1 MLFNILH
8 HENPAE
14 ITKEAWRI
22 LRPGGTVG
30 AIHWIHSAA
39 TPPRAGQR
47 WRSDQNP
54 RHFSS
59 FCGKAGFK
67 QRRPCQSSCRP
78 GILEFSLLKRSCVE
92 KNGRNFVWGR
102 LKNDLGIVG
111 RVGCKENLLNNNYFS
126 LIDSW
131 PSGEIASIHLEL
143 GSLPTIKAKYIIK
156 AGTFIGVGLFL
167 KNDDHQIYVD
177 NPEGVERISVPQKI
191 ST

>member
-1 MLFNILH
+1 METTSLKIIGHVPENG
-8 HENPAE
+8 HETSTTAFIE
-14 ITKEAWRI
+14 Q
-22 LRPGGTVG
+22 
-30 AIHWIHSAA
+30 SA
-39 TPPRAGQR
+39 P
-47 WRSDQNP
+47 
-54 RHFSS
+54 
-59 FCGKAGFK
+59 
-67 QRRPCQSSCRP
+67 
-78 GILEFSLLKRSCVE
+78 EESLIDPNKRSCVE

-167 KNDDHQIYVD
+167 KNNDHQIYVD